1 MHVEVE
7 DVPMEE
13 DEELSATLLN
23 PVNNMRPTKGT
34 IMEPVEEGIG
44 DIHEP
49 EAQAQD
55 VPMDWSI
62 KKPT

>member
-23 PVNNMRPTKGT
+23 PVNNIRPTKGT
-34 IMEPVEEGIG
+34 VMEPVEESIG
-44 DIHEP
+44 DR
-49 EAQAQD
+49 
-55 VPMDWSI
+55 
-62 KKPT
+62 